1 MENRFNGLTKTF
13 HYDSWK
19 KSFMP
24 PIKQILTKVDALNG
38 AQKRLG
44 HYLQNDSTALL
55 HSNVNDLAQA
65 VGVSNSTVVRFAK
78 SLGYKGFPEFKR
90 EIQKEMRRKLR
101 AADRMEET
109 FAQLGGGENILAKL
123 INRDIRLLQETLQAV
138 SYPDFHKAVELILGA
153 RKVFLIGLNASM
165 ALAYLLHFRLVR
177 VKKDTHWIFL
187 TGGTSLLEQL
197 AFMESADV
205 LIAIDFLQVP
215 REIQT
220 AIQHAKKIGVQTL
233 GITDFPSSP
242 IAKAADVCLY
252 AKRGL
257 HTTVNSLTPAFS
269 LVNALAIAVGWAK
282 KSDSIKALTDLDT
295 LLEERGL

>member
-1 MENRFNGLTKTF
+1 
-13 HYDSWK
+13 
-19 KSFMP
+19 MP
-24 PIKQILTKVDALNG
+24 PIKQILIKANALNG

-44 HYLQNDSTALL
+44 HYLQTDSSALL
-55 HSNVNDLAQA
+55 LSNVSDLAQA
-65 VGVSNSTVVRFAK
+65 VGVSKSTVVRFAK

-90 EIQKEMRRKLR
+90 EIQQEMRRKLR

-109 FAQLGGGENILAKL
+109 FAEIGNDENIFAKL
-123 INRDIRLLQETLQAV
+123 IKRDVQLLEETLQAG
-138 SYPDFHKAVELILGA
+138 SFPDFQEAVEIILRA

-177 VKKDTHWIFL
+177 VKKDAHWIFL

-197 AFMESADV
+197 AFMDHQDT

-215 REIQT
+215 REVQT
-220 AIQHAKKIGVQTL
+220 ALQHAKKVGTTVL
-233 GITDFPSSP
+233 GITDFPNSP
-242 IAKAADVCLY
+242 IARAAHVCLY

-269 LVNALAIAVGWAK
+269 LVNALAIAVSWAK
-282 KSDSIKALTDLDT
+282 KSDSIKALADLDK
-295 LLEERGL
+295 LLEGHGP

>member
-1 MENRFNGLTKTF
+1 MTA
-13 HYDSWK
+13 
-19 KSFMP
+19 
-24 PIKQILTKVDALNG
+24 IKQLLIKVESLNG
-38 AQKRLG
+38 AQRRLG
-44 HYLQNDSTALL
+44 RYLQNDSSALL
-55 HSNVNDLAQA
+55 LSNVNDLAQA
-65 VGVSNSTVVRFAK
+65 VGVSKATVVRFAK
-78 SLGYKGFPEFKR
+78 TLGYAGFPELKR
-90 EIQKEMRRKLR
+90 DIQKEMRRKLR

-109 FAQLGGGENILAKL
+109 FAQLRGEENILAKL
-123 INRDIRLLQETLQAV
+123 INRDIQLLQETVQAV
-138 SYPDFHKAVELILGA
+138 SYPDFHKAVELILRA

-177 VKKDTHWIFL
+177 VKKDAHWIFL

-197 AFMESADV
+197 SFMQPDDV
-205 LIAIDFLQVP
+205 LIAIDFLQAP

-220 AIQHAKKIGVQTL
+220 ALQHAKKISASIL

-242 IAKAADVCLY
+242 IAKSAHVCLY

-282 KSDSIKALTDLDT
+282 QSDSIKALTDLDQ
-295 LLEERGL
+295 LLEERGP

>member
-1 MENRFNGLTKTF
+1 
-13 HYDSWK
+13 
-19 KSFMP
+19 MP
-24 PIKQILTKVDALNG
+24 AIRQILIKVNSLNG

-44 HYLQNDSTALL
+44 HYLQTDSSALL
-55 HSNVNDLAQA
+55 LSNVSDLARA
-65 VGVSNSTVVRFAK
+65 VGVSKATVVRFAK
-78 SLGYKGFPEFKR
+78 SLGYKGFPEFR
-90 EIQKEMRRKLR
+90 RDIQQEMRRKLR

-109 FAQLGGGENILAKL
+109 FAELDNGENIFAKL
-123 INRDIRLLQETLQAV
+123 IKRDIQLLEETLQAA
-138 SYPDFHKAVELILGA
+138 SFPDFHKAVEIIMRA

-177 VKKDTHWIFL
+177 VKKETHWLFL

-197 AFMESADV
+197 AFMDGADV

-220 AIQHAKKIGVQTL
+220 ALQHAKKVGAPIL
-233 GITDFPSSP
+233 GITDFPASP
-242 IAKAADVCLY
+242 IARAADVCLY

-269 LVNALAIAVGWAK
+269 LVNALAIAVVWTK
-282 KSDSIKALTDLDT
+282 KADSIKALSDLDE
-295 LLEERGL
+295 LLEGQGT

>member
-1 MENRFNGLTKTF
+1 
-13 HYDSWK
+13 
-19 KSFMP
+19 
-24 PIKQILTKVDALNG
+24 
-38 AQKRLG
+38 
-44 HYLQNDSTALL
+44 
-55 HSNVNDLAQA
+55 
-65 VGVSNSTVVRFAK
+65 
-78 SLGYKGFPEFKR
+78 
-90 EIQKEMRRKLR
+90 
-101 AADRMEET
+101 
-109 FAQLGGGENILAKL
+109 L
-123 INRDIRLLQETLQAV
+123 INRDIQLLQETLQAV

-205 LIAIDFLQVP
+205 LITIDFLQVP

-220 AIQHAKKIGVQTL
+220 ALQHAKKIGVPIL

-295 LLEERGL
+295 LLEERGP

>member
-1 MENRFNGLTKTF
+1 
-13 HYDSWK
+13 
-19 KSFMP
+19 MP
-24 PIKQILTKVDALNG
+24 AIKQILTKVSALNG
-38 AQKRLG
+38 AQRRLG
-44 HYLQNDSTALL
+44 HYLQNDSSALL
-55 HSNVNDLAQA
+55 HSNVNELAQA
-65 VGVSNSTVVRFAK
+65 VGVSNATVVRFAQ

-90 EIQKEMRRKLR
+90 EIQREMRRRLR

-109 FAQLGGGENILAKL
+109 FAQLRGEENILVKL
-123 INRDIRLLQETLQAV
+123 INRDIQLLQETVQAV
-138 SYPDFHKAVELILGA
+138 SYPDFHKAVELILRA

-165 ALAYLLHFRLVR
+165 ALAYLLHFRLMR
-177 VKKDTHWIFL
+177 VKKDAHWIFL

-197 AFMESADV
+197 SFMQGSDV

-220 AIQHAKKIGVQTL
+220 ALQHAKKVGASVL
-233 GITDFPSSP
+233 GITDFPNSP
-242 IAKAADVCLY
+242 IAKAAHVCLY

-282 KSDSIKALTDLDT
+282 KSDSIKALTDLDK

>member
-1 MENRFNGLTKTF
+1 MENRLCCLTKTF

-78 SLGYKGFPEFKR
+78 GLGYKGFPECKR

-220 AIQHAKKIGVQTL
+220 ALQHAKKIGVPIL
-233 GITDFPSSP
+233 GTTDFPSSP
-242 IAKAADVCLY
+242 IAKTADVCLY

-295 LLEERGL
+295 LLEERGP